1 MRAVLI
7 CAAALAAVALGAA
20 PAAAAPG
27 VTTGPATKVTA
38 TSATLT
44 GTVDPHGVDTTW
56 HFEFGTTTAY
66 GGSTTNG
73 TAKGNASKSVSG
85 DIDGLA
91 PSTTYHYRLVATSGT
106 ETVNGADMTFATPA
120 AAPGTPVITIAASP
134 RTVTYGKSTTIAGT
148 VTGNGSTGAKVSLL
162 QNPFPFTGAFSKTA
176 DGTTSSTGAF
186 SFTVTPTVNTRYKLD
201 AKTSPSS
208 SSAEFLVPVRV
219 KVTLRLGDRTPASGQ
234 RVRFR
239 GTVTPAHDGTQA
251 RIQRKTASG
260 WKTIRTSTLVAGT
273 PVNGVAVSKYSKRI
287 RIRKT
292 SRYRTVVVPT
302 DGDHVRG
309 KSARKRAVVH

>member
-1 MRAVLI
+1 MRAALI
-7 CAAALAAVALGAA
+7 SVAAFAAFALGAA
-20 PAAAAPG
+20 PALAAPG
-27 VTTGPATKVTA
+27 VTTGTATKVAA
-38 TSATLT
+38 TSATLN
-44 GTVDPHGVDTTW
+44 GTIEPHGVDTSW
-56 HFEFGTTTAY
+56 HFEFGTTAAY
-66 GGSTTNG
+66 GNSTTSA

-91 PSTTYHYRLVATSGT
+91 PSTTYHFRLVGTSGT
-106 ETVNGADMTFATPA
+106 ETVNGADATFTTPA
-120 AAPGTPVITIAASP
+120 AAPGTPVITIAATP
-134 RTVTYGKSTTIAGT
+134 GTVTYGKSTTIAGT
-148 VTGNGSTGAKVSLL
+148 VTGNGSTGAKVTLL
-162 QNPFPFTGAFSKTA
+162 QKPFPFTGPFAKFGDS
-176 DGTTSSTGAF
+176 TTSPTGAF

-219 KVTLRLGDRTPASGQ
+219 KVSLRLSDRTPARGQ

-260 WKTIRTSTLVAGT
+260 WKTIATPTLVAGT

-287 RIRKT
+287 RVRKT

-309 KSARKRAVVH
+309 KSARKRAIVH